1 MEHAT
6 EHRHASPG
14 DASSGAGS
22 RGADSRDDG
31 PGSDQHRALG
41 QALDLLGA
49 LARRTE
55 PLPAAALAREVGL
68 ARSSTYRLLSTL
80 ADRGYVTHLRETG
93 RFGLGPT
100 AYELGSA
107 YRRQAPLQRI
117 AAPLLARL
125 VDQTTHNA
133 HLAILLGRDV
143 LYVVE
148 ERATGRPRLVTDV
161 GVRLPAEITASGLA
175 LLAALPAAQVRAL
188 YPRAEPLVQR
198 EQAGPRTPTQLRQVL
213 RETRQRGYAV
223 ESGSVTE
230 GLDSVAVAVLDHVG
244 HPAAA
249 VAVTYPSRGVDAG
262 TRGDLVERVRRCAAA
277 ITARLAG

>member
-1 MEHAT
+1 MDQAT

-14 DASSGAGS
+14 DASSSAGA
-22 RGADSRDDG
+22 RADGLRT
-31 PGSDQHRALG
+31 DQHRALG

-80 ADRGYVTHLRETG
+80 ADRGYVTHVRETG
-93 RFGLGPT
+93 RFGLGPA

-107 YRRQAPLQRI
+107 YRRQAPLQRV

-223 ESGSVTE
+223 ESGSVTA

>member
-1 MEHAT
+1 MDEAT
-6 EHRHASPG
+6 EHRHTSPG

-22 RGADSRDDG
+22 SSADSRADG
-31 PGSDQHRALG
+31 LRTDQHRALG

-80 ADRGYVTHLRETG
+80 TDRGYVTHLRETG
-93 RFGLGPT
+93 RFGLGPA

-107 YRRQAPLQRI
+107 YRRQAPLQRV

-148 ERATGRPRLVTDV
+148 ERAAGRPRLVTDV

-198 EQAGPRTPTQLRQVL
+198 EQAGPRTPAQLRQVL
-213 RETRQRGYAV
+213 RETRARGYAV

-249 VAVTYPSRGVDAG
+249 VAVTYPSRGVDDG
-262 TRGDLVERVRRCAAA
+262 TGADLVERVRRCAAA